1 MESTPLGGG
10 FTPGVKIKMEIKKKN
25 QVSTSRDEALKQPDQ
40 NKKNTEKIINTL
52 FSPPAPPPLPPA
64 AALSLEGNQAASPPP
79 PSPTS
84 SSLTPLTHSCT
95 MWLSVHSI
103 TFLGLF
109 LLCPSPLRRSLG
121 SSL

>member
-64 AALSLEGNQAASPPP
+64 AALSLEGNQAASSPPP
-79 PSPTS
+79 LPYIQLPHTS
-84 SSLTPLTHSCT
+84 HTLLYHVALSSFNYL
-95 MWLSVHSI
+95 
-103 TFLGLF
+103 LGSL
-109 LLCPSPLRRSLG
+109 SPLS
-121 SSL
+121 